1 MKPAER
7 MKKNAI
13 IGETHHIAS
22 QVRCLL
28 SGFALLFISQFTF
41 AQADTTLYKVGL
53 LLPFQVQSTD
63 MKLDEILNAHD
74 LYTANRIRVDDDAL
88 IALDFYQGLMQSLH
102 EDSDSV
108 RVELHVYDNWNND
121 SATGEIL
128 KKPELKS
135 MDFIIGSVSTPTAK
149 LVADFCKANKIMN
162 IQPFT
167 PSKSLT
173 SDNPYHLKIAPTI
186 DAHVDNMYQSILD
199 SFPDANI
206 IIYTPKNEKGMALA
220 QRFDSLF
227 INYNKTAETK
237 YAVAMLN
244 TTDMLVDGKKTS
256 LDELIKPGKTN
267 ILIITSYDEPFVQS
281 TLRSV
286 YEKNDKASIVV
297 YGLPTWLGGDILRLD
312 YINNLHTRISDVF
325 FADTSKAKT
334 KYFIAN
340 FTNQYHV
347 EPSKYAYLGYDVLNF
362 LLKSV
367 KSYGKDFV
375 PQLAT
380 QRYTGTAYKFDVN
393 ALMKDATTINYY
405 ENNHVNVLK
414 VEDYK
419 LKRVW

>member
-1 MKPAER
+1 ME
-7 MKKNAI
+7 
-13 IGETHHIAS
+13 S
-22 QVRCLL
+22 QKRSSKIYANGLVAKRLL
-28 SGFALLFISQFTF
+28 FVLLLFITGQVLF
-41 AQADTTLYKVGL
+41 AQTDTTIYKVGL
-53 LLPFQVQSTD
+53 LLPFQVQNTD
-63 MKLDEILNAHD
+63 GKFDEILNAHD
-74 LYTANRIRVDDDAL
+74 LTSANRVHFEDDAI
-88 IALDFYQGLMQSLH
+88 IALDFYQGVLQSLT

-108 RVELHVYDNWNND
+108 RVELHVYDNWNSD
-121 SATGEIL
+121 STTAEIL
-128 KKPELKS
+128 KKPELKT
-135 MDFIIGSVSTPTAK
+135 MDFIIGSVSSSTAK
-149 LVADFCKANKIMN
+149 LVAEFCKANKIMN

-173 SDNPYHLKIAPTI
+173 SENPYHLKIAPTI
-186 DAHVDNMYQSILD
+186 DAHVDNLYQSILD

-227 INYNKTAETK
+227 INYNSMAQTK
-237 YAVAMLN
+237 YSLAMLN
-244 TTDMLVDGKKTS
+244 TTDMVANGKKTTM
-256 LDELIKPGKTN
+256 DELINPGRTN

-281 TLRSV
+281 TLRSIF
-286 YEKNDKASIVV
+286 EKNSKANLVV

-312 YINNLHTRISDVF
+312 YINNLHTRISDAF
-325 FADTSKAKT
+325 FADTSKPKT
-334 KYFIAN
+334 RYFIEN
-340 FTNQYHV
+340 FSNRYHA
-347 EPSKYAYLGYDVLNF
+347 EPSKYAYLGYDVFSF

-380 QRYTGTAYKFDVN
+380 QRYTGAAYKFDVN
-393 ALMKDATTINYY
+393 ASMKDSNTINYY